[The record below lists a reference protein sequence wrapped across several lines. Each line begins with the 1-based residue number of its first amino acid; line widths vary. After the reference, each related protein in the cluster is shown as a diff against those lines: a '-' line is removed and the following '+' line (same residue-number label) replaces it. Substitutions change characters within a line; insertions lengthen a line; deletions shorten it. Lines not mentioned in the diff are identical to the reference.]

1 MHHEIHISYLYLHF
15 TSFICALSEFAVVL
29 VAPLI
34 RVIKGSL
41 SGACIRLVEKQ
52 SCVAFDF
59 DGVQVDQFLSLMSF
73 KGNVISL
80 VRYSC
85 QQLREEFF
93 LRHYS
98 M

>member
-1 MHHEIHISYLYLHF
+1 
-15 TSFICALSEFAVVL
+15 VVL

-41 SGACIRLVEKQ
+41 SGACIRLEEKH
-52 SCVAFDF
+52 SCVALDCN
-59 DGVQVDQFLSLMSF
+59 GAQVNKFLSLMSF
-73 KGNVISL
+73 QGNVISL

>member
-1 MHHEIHISYLYLHF
+1 M
-15 TSFICALSEFAVVL
+15 VL

-41 SGACIRLVEKQ
+41 SGACIRLEEKQ
-52 SCVAFDF
+52 SCVALSC
-59 DGVQVDQFLSLMSF
+59 DGVQVNQFLSLTSF
-73 KGNVISL
+73 QENVISL